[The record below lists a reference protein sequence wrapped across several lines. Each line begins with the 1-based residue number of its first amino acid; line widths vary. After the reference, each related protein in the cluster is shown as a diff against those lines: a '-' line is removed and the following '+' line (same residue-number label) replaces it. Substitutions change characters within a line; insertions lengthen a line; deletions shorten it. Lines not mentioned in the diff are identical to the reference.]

1 MEKPSPNPNP
11 DALMPLQGADTVV
24 CFWCWTGVGRV
35 VPKPVAT
42 GDGGRWG
49 PGDAR
54 EVGWLA
60 ACGPVGGSLWPPCS
74 VPGRVAHGVRVSGA
88 QV

>member
-1 MEKPSPNPNP
+1 M
-11 DALMPLQGADTVV
+11 
-24 CFWCWTGVGRV
+24 
-35 VPKPVAT
+35 PKPVAT